1 VLVEDDCDKICDGGW
16 KERPYAWNP
25 VGRVFIE
32 GERKR
37 KGIGYRIV
45 KIYRY
50 EETLERINLGYNLRI
65 HYRELLPNSVFS
77 QGILPEILD
86 AHQGLNTTSIW
97 TPTTSIPNALSTT
110 TPDGERAHRIEVERQ
125 PQEEN
130 EVVFSRLNLVEEEE
144 NWE

>member
-65 HYRELLPNSVFS
+65 HYTEKLPFSPTLKVNQLSQELGMSS
-77 QGILPEILD
+77 
-86 AHQGLNTTSIW
+86 
-97 TPTTSIPNALSTT
+97 
-110 TPDGERAHRIEVERQ
+110 
-125 PQEEN
+125 
-130 EVVFSRLNLVEEEE
+130 
-144 NWE
+144 

>member
-65 HYRELLPNSVFS
+65 HYSPPKTCRDREAERRSDGRTRDTDDLLS
-77 QGILPEILD
+77 
-86 AHQGLNTTSIW
+86 
-97 TPTTSIPNALSTT
+97 
-110 TPDGERAHRIEVERQ
+110 
-125 PQEEN
+125 
-130 EVVFSRLNLVEEEE
+130 
-144 NWE
+144 